1 MGTPHVIVTFEQ
13 KEDIGLWIWKRFFGS
28 VDSVSIVMKFKMLVR

>member
-13 KEDIGLWIWKRFFGS
+13 KEDIGLWFAKRFF
-28 VDSVSIVMKFKMLVR
+28 

>member
-13 KEDIGLWIWKRFFGS
+13 KEDIGLWIAKKIFL
-28 VDSVSIVMKFKMLVR
+28 K